1 MGIEEGE
8 MSFIYYFNTSK
19 IYYEGFLW
27 GLILKSRKDPCLLV
41 MLIYLNYYGSFYTR
55 FKSALFD
62 FSVLFFLGQ
71 CFLRMLSVAGVI
83 VSKVRRCYYRR
94 GKR

>member
-8 MSFIYYFNTSK
+8 MSFIHNFNTSK

-41 MLIYLNYYGSFYTR
+41 MLIYLNYYGSF
-55 FKSALFD
+55 
-62 FSVLFFLGQ
+62 
-71 CFLRMLSVAGVI
+71 
-83 VSKVRRCYYRR
+83 
-94 GKR
+94 

>member
-8 MSFIYYFNTSK
+8 MSFIHYFNTSK

-41 MLIYLNYYGSFYTR
+41 MLIYFNYYGAFRPS
-55 FKSALFD
+55 
-62 FSVLFFLGQ
+62 
-71 CFLRMLSVAGVI
+71 
-83 VSKVRRCYYRR
+83 SKVLCLF
-94 GKR
+94 